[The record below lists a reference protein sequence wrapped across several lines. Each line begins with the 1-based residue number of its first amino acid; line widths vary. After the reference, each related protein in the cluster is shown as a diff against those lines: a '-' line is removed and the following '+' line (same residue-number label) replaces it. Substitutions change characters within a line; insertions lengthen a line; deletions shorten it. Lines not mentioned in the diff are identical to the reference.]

1 MPCDIATIDPEIY
14 GYYTSIDEN
23 RCITILKCGCPCP
36 NVCGKNG
43 YCFEHIHAT
52 DFAAATTHTHFTN
65 TTQKLVIK
73 PKNTDYSIIHAMFGA
88 IPPEILINIVRY
100 FRFPD
105 LKKLY
110 AMRIPAVLSLVQ
122 GDLLFNHEALYASS
136 VLSCVFIRKF
146 DSEYTRG
153 LRAIDRAISMTRM
166 LKGTYDGESCFKL
179 DVTRDLR
186 HFNYD
191 KAWKK
196 RSNDTTYSREIRELK
211 MRPYRANSAD
221 VFHNIGLRRCLPG
234 VVTFQKEFQYI
245 REFIYDD
252 FFARNPIET
261 ARITKHFNENRQ
273 HFNSMVD
280 GPFA

>member
-1 MPCDIATIDPEIY
+1 
-14 GYYTSIDEN
+14 
-23 RCITILKCGCPCP
+23 
-36 NVCGKNG
+36 
-43 YCFEHIHAT
+43 
-52 DFAAATTHTHFTN
+52 
-65 TTQKLVIK
+65 
-73 PKNTDYSIIHAMFGA
+73 MFDA

-100 FRFPD
+100 FRFAD

-110 AMRIPAVLSLVQ
+110 TMQIPAVLSLVQ

-153 LRAIDRAISMTRM
+153 LRSIDRAISMTRI
-166 LKGTYDGESCFKL
+166 LRGTCDGDSCFKL
-179 DVTRDLR
+179 DVTSDLR

-196 RSNDTTYSREIRELK
+196 RSNDTAYLREIRELK
-211 MRPYRANSAD
+211 MRPYSANSAD
-221 VFHNIGLRRCLPG
+221 VFHNIGVRRCLPG

-245 REFIYDD
+245 REFVYDD

-261 ARITKHFNENRQ
+261 ARITKHFTENRKD
-273 HFNSMVD
+273 FNSMVN